1 MLFFLFRTVKISYF
15 LVAGCLLWGCISSNT
30 PATKFY
36 VLNPLEPGQ
45 SLLKDTDPEGPLTV
59 EVASLRLPQYLE
71 RPQIVTRSTSNRV
84 ELAEFHQWGG
94 NLRKNMMRVLAKNL
108 SQLLATP
115 NVFLSPHQPQ
125 SPPDFRI
132 DIEVMKF
139 ERDPDGKVR
148 LSVQWILSKGL
159 DRKPLTTRMTDL
171 TGQEEQADSDLETTV
186 SSMSALMG
194 ELSVIISREI
204 VNNMRKQD

>member
-1 MLFFLFRTVKISYF
+1 MPFSSSKIGKIAYF
-15 LVAGCLLWGCISSNT
+15 LLAGCLLSGCVSSNT

-36 VLNPLEPGQ
+36 VLNPLEPGEG
-45 SLLKDTDPEGPLTV
+45 LLKNIEQKERLSV

-71 RPQIVTRSTSNRV
+71 RPQIVTRSTGNRL
-84 ELAEFHQWGG
+84 ELAEFQQWGG

-125 SPPDFRI
+125 TPPDFRI
-132 DIEVMKF
+132 DLEVMKF

-148 LSVQWILSKGL
+148 LSVQWILSRGQ
-159 DRKPLTTRMTDL
+159 DRKPLTIQMTDL
-171 TGQEEQADSDLETTV
+171 TSQEGQTESDLENTV

-204 VNNMRKQD
+204 LKTIRERA

>member
-1 MLFFLFRTVKISYF
+1 M
-15 LVAGCLLWGCISSNT
+15 
-30 PATKFY
+30 
-36 VLNPLEPGQ
+36 
-45 SLLKDTDPEGPLTV
+45 KDTDPKEPLSL

-71 RPQIVTRSTSNRV
+71 RPQIVTRSTGNRL

-115 NVFLSPHQPQ
+115 NVFLSPHQPRT
-125 SPPDFRI
+125 PPDFRI

-148 LSVQWILSKGL
+148 LSVQWILSRGQ
-159 DRKPLTTRMTDL
+159 DRKPLITQMTDL
-171 TGQEEQADSDLETTV
+171 TGQEEQTESDLETTV

-204 VNNMRKQD
+204 LKTLHEQA

>member
-1 MLFFLFRTVKISYF
+1 MLFFLFRTVKISYT